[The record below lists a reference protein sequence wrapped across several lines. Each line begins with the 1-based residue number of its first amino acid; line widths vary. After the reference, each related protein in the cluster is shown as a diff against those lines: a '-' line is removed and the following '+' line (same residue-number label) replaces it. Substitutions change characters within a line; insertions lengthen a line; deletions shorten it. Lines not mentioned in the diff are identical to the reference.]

1 MRPSVTMPQ
10 RPGAPGSVWKR
21 SLPIYFSSLLLLGD
35 FWKRRERCWVYPW
48 DLGLQTRG
56 HCGLPQPAAL
66 PPALIGYSVAVTST
80 RPTPFAL
87 PLCQGVTGLCLRVE
101 FWRRSSVLVDPKL
114 GHTSATRRLGAAH
127 PAPTNH
133 SGIFTASVG
142 PRPTRRRRRCSL
154 GGTRC
159 SSEVRAPAQRVT
171 GVERPAARMAGAQSG
186 TAPGGV
192 ARPA

>member
-1 MRPSVTMPQ
+1 MLGVPVGLGTPDPGPLWTSPARCPSSCPHRLQRRCHVYKADAICLPFMSRSYGPLLAGRVLAPQ
-10 RPGAPGSVWKR
+10 QR
-21 SLPIYFSSLLLLGD
+21 LG
-35 FWKRRERCWVYPW
+35 C
-48 DLGLQTRG
+48 
-56 HCGLPQPAAL
+56 
-66 PPALIGYSVAVTST
+66 
-80 RPTPFAL
+80 
-87 PLCQGVTGLCLRVE
+87 
-101 FWRRSSVLVDPKL
+101 PKL

-171 GVERPAARMAGAQSG
+171 GVERPAARMAGEQSG

-192 ARPA
+192 ARPARWAACQGRGQAFCDP